1 MKKAKSFLGQG
12 WTFPP
17 AFVRDMN
24 SVLLSSDDQNIR
36 ECLSVLF
43 STQCGERLM
52 NENYGTV
59 LRSLVFDGSDGDL
72 YSSIQDTVK
81 NAILL
86 YEPRVKLS
94 EITVTPDASDQSRL
108 VVNVGYVIRTSN
120 SRRNFVF
127 PFHVIEG
134 TNLIESA

>member
-94 EITVTPDASDQSRL
+94 EITVTPDPSDQSRL
-108 VVNVGYVIRTSN
+108 VVSVGYVIRTSN

-127 PFHVIEG
+127 PFHIIEG